1 MFKEID
7 AKALPPEEV
16 KKVAFEIKVL
26 STMRHDFIVR
36 YHDYC
41 KHNGNIYIIMGY
53 CPGGNATR
61 WDSAEG
67 DMHERIKKQGSTP
80 FPSEQVF
87 KWFLQTALVLHYL
100 HTKKVIHRDIKPQNL
115 FLDDVTFLRRV
126 HRRRETSRWETS
138 ASRACSNSP
147 RTWRRPLSVRRST
160 WLPKW

>member
-41 KHNGNIYIIMGY
+41 KCNGNIYIIMGY
-53 CPGGNATR
+53 CPGGNALQR
-61 WDSAEG
+61 NSSKG
-67 DMHERIKKQGSTP
+67 DMHERIKKQGATP
-80 FPSEQVF
+80 FPREQVF

-100 HTKKVIHRDIKPQNL
+100 HAKKIIHRDIKPQNL
-115 FLDDVTFLRRV
+115 FLDDVASLNGV
-126 HRRRETSRWETS
+126 HCRREISRWETS
-138 ASRACSNSP
+138 ASRECSSSR
-147 RTWRRPLSVRRST
+147 RTWRRLPSARRST
-160 WLPKW
+160 WLPRW